1 MPRDQYLVFLS
12 KLGPKSL
19 QDWMQSLA
27 LQRVLIT
34 FSAWE
39 HGQDLMLPS
48 KESTSLCIFEPCL
61 LHAGGRDRSPPVAAR
76 SVDLSKT
83 IAGGALSPADQAPP
97 PSSSPGPF
105 GSASMTPL
113 AFGAPTPGSSPQ
125 TPRAGPFG
133 WPLPAP
139 LAFGAPT
146 PGPSPQTPAAGPFG
160 LPTTAPLSFGA
171 PTPSSAPST
180 PAAPSSSTPP
190 GLFTSHPSVSRSGVS
205 TPGPFGQL
213 AVAQSPVFGLSTIAA
228 APVASNGGSGPFGA
242 KTGEAIRVTAA
253 LTVQLCNVQHLAD
266 IFC

>member
-1 MPRDQYLVFLS
+1 MLS
-12 KLGPKSL
+12 KRFSEK
-19 QDWMQSLA
+19 
-27 LQRVLIT
+27 

-48 KESTSLCIFEPCL
+48 KESTSLYIFEPCL

-83 IAGGALSPADQAPP
+83 IAGGALSPDQAPP

-113 AFGAPTPGSSPQ
+113 AFGAPTPG
-125 TPRAGPFG
+125 
-133 WPLPAP
+133 L
-139 LAFGAPT
+139 
-146 PGPSPQTPAAGPFG
+146 SPQTPAAGPFG
-160 LPTTAPLSFGA
+160 RPTTAPLSFGA

-180 PAAPSSSTPP
+180 PAAPSQLPSSSTLP
-190 GLFTSHPSVSRSGVS
+190 GLFTSHPSVSGSGVS

-242 KTGEAIRVTAA
+242 KAGEPIFVTAA
-253 LTVQLCNVQHLAD
+253 LTVQACNVQHLAD
-266 IFC
+266 IFCFKTCSPRLGG